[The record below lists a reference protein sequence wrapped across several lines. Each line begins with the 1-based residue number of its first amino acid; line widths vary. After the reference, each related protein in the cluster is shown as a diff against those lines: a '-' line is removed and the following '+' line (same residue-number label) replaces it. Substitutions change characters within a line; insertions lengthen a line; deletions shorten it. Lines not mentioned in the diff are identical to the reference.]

1 MQCVLLF
8 GLARP
13 SRFLADGL
21 SKERGRF
28 LIKLMDYEVNGV
40 RPKVRLKKTIQKVML
55 WTLVVGGG

>member
-28 LIKLMDYEVNGV
+28 FDKIDGL
-40 RPKVRLKKTIQKVML
+40 
-55 WTLVVGGG
+55 